1 MPTIPNE
8 IDFTFVDIK
17 KKPQHIAYIMPSYH
31 RFICLVVPVVTLF
44 SLNIIILLIYTY
56 KKPQQPL
63 LTRLLEL
70 QINKH
75 LNYTNKH
82 YVFHINIKN

>member
-17 KKPQHIAYIMPSYH
+17 KKPQ
-31 RFICLVVPVVTLF
+31 
-44 SLNIIILLIYTY
+44 
-56 KKPQQPL
+56 QPL

-70 QINKH
+70 QINKP

>member
-17 KKPQHIAYIMPSYH
+17 
-31 RFICLVVPVVTLF
+31 
-44 SLNIIILLIYTY
+44 

-82 YVFHINIKN
+82 YVFHINIKNQNNKTSININGVSWNIVLISIVFFISNQYQLSSNNHPLL